1 MERIWQEYGD
11 DNVLV
16 IGIDYLDTQSKA
28 LDFIQRFDLS
38 YPIGPDIGTD
48 ISATF
53 NISGVPETFI
63 LDKEGVIAEHIT
75 GPADYV
81 QLSQIIDELLQK

>member
-11 DNVLV
+11 ANVLV
-16 IGIDYLDTQSKA
+16 IGIDYLDTESKA

-48 ISATF
+48 ISETF
-53 NISGVPETFI
+53 NISGVPETFL
-63 LDKEGVIAEHIT
+63 LDKKGYIAEQIT
-75 GPADYV
+75 GPADYD
-81 QLSQIIDELLQK
+81 QLCQIIEELLKK